1 MKNLSESITPTQKH
15 SSREEL
21 REELR
26 EARQQQDLSAMIY
39 CQI

>member
-1 MKNLSESITPTQKH
+1 MKNLSGSITPTQKH
-15 SSREEL
+15 SS